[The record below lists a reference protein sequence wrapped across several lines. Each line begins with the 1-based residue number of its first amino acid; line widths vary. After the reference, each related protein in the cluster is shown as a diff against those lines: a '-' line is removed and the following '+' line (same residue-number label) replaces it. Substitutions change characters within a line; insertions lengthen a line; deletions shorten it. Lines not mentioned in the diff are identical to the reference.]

1 MNSNLREK
9 WMKHLTS
16 RFLKTGAVATVISG
30 AVLVFGNSVFAG
42 LNATV
47 SGANASNAGTLVLSS
62 SNNGVGFSQSVN
74 NLAPGDVVNRYIT
87 LTNSGTL
94 DAQSLGL
101 AVTATG
107 TNTLISDGIAPATN
121 KALTLA
127 VFSCAG
133 GTWNTTTGI
142 CSGTVTTEITS
153 TTLADFAS
161 KKNFSATSTLNA
173 SGAVNL
179 QMQLTLPDQNE
190 TTVNGVA
197 PANTIQ
203 GGSVSL
209 SYLFS
214 QAQRTNTT
222 TNS

>member
-1 MNSNLREK
+1 MNKSKN
-9 WMKHLTS
+9 LTS
-16 RFLKTGAVATVISG
+16 RFLKAGAVTTAIGG
-30 AVLVFGNSVFAG
+30 ALLIFGNGVFAG

-47 SGANASNAGTLVLSS
+47 SAANVANSGTLVLSS
-62 SNNGVGFSQSVN
+62 SNNGVGFSQSVS
-74 NLAPGDVVNRYIT
+74 NLAPGDVVNRYVT
-87 LTNSGTL
+87 LNNGGTL

-107 TNTLISDGIAPATN
+107 TSTLITDGVAPVTN

-127 VFSCAG
+127 VFSCSG
-133 GTWNTTTGI
+133 GTWNATTGV
-142 CSGTVTTEITS
+142 CSGTTNTEVS
-153 TTLADFAS
+153 ATTLSA
-161 KKNFSATSTLNA
+161 FSAKKTFSVSPNLLS
-173 SGAVNL
+173 SGSVNL
-179 QMQLTLPDQNE
+179 QLQLTLPDQNE

-197 PANTIQ
+197 PSNSVQ

-214 QAQRTNTT
+214 EAQRTATT